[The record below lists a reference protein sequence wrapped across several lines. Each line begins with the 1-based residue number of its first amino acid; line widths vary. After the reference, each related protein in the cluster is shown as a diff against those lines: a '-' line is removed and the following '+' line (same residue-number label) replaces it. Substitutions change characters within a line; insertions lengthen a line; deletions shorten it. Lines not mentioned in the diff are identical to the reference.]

1 MHLGPLILS
10 DRMSASGTKRTLPA
24 LQRKIA
30 GGQHEVSHQR
40 DAEIGLSIAVRIE
53 RDDRIGAAVALPQ
66 LTRRDT
72 FC

>member
-24 LQRKIA
+24 LQQKIA

-53 RDDRIGAAVALPQ
+53 
-66 LTRRDT
+66 
-72 FC
+72 